1 MEYSSSAPLPP
12 SASNHAQ
19 NGEEDEAV
27 PTHLYDMIPEH
38 MFETN
43 AQGQKVP
50 NYLRM
55 ILMCEFP
62 SAYTGGM

>member
-1 MEYSSSAPLPP
+1 
-12 SASNHAQ
+12 
-19 NGEEDEAV
+19 
-27 PTHLYDMIPEH
+27 MIPEH

-55 ILMCEFP
+55 ILMCESS
-62 SAYTGGM
+62 SAYTGGL